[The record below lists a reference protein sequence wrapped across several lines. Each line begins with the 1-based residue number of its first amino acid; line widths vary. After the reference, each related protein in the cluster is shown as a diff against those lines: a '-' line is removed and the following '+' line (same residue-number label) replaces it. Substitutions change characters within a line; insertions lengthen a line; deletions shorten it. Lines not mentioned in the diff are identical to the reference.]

1 VTVAAGS
8 AAPVLRSRHRPARI
22 LGLVGLVA
30 GVLAAVVLSL
40 LLGSRSIDPSAV
52 IDALLRAGGMLGGT
66 AGSDPAVGG
75 TAGTAATE
83 QMVVLDLRV
92 PRTLIGLVA
101 GAALGLAGALMQ
113 GLTRNPLADPGLLGV
128 NAGASLAVV
137 AAISVFGVT
146 SPAGYVWF
154 AFAGAALAAV
164 LVYLVASGRNGP
176 TPLSLTLAGAAVT
189 AVLTS
194 LITLVLLRDLD
205 TLGQYRFWSVGSL
218 VGRDASTV
226 LPLAPFLVAG
236 AVLALVLGRGLNG
249 LALGDDVARGL
260 GQRVG
265 LTRVVAGVAIIL
277 LCGSA
282 TSLAGPLVFV
292 GLVVPH
298 LARRM
303 VGGDYRW
310 ILAYSMPLGAI
321 LLVLA
326 DTVGR
331 LIAQPAELEA
341 GIVVALIGAPV
352 LIVLVRRDRAVT
364 R

>member
-1 VTVAAGS
+1 VLLSAG
-8 AAPVLRSRHRPARI
+8 A
-22 LGLVGLVA
+22 
-30 GVLAAVVLSL
+30 SL
-40 LLGSRSIDPSAV
+40 LLGSRSIDVTSVLDAV
-52 IDALLRAGGMLGGT
+52 FSRGT
-66 AGSDPAVGG
+66 GSV
-75 TAGTAATE
+75 E

-92 PRTLIGLVA
+92 PRTIIGLAA

-137 AAISVFGVT
+137 TAIAFFGVT
-146 SPAGYVWF
+146 APSGYVWF
-154 AFAGAALAAV
+154 AFGGAALAAA
-164 LVYLVASGRNGP
+164 LVYAVASGRTGP
-176 TPLSLTLAGAAVT
+176 SPLSLTLAGAATT

-194 LITLVLLRDLD
+194 FITLLLLRDLD
-205 TLGQYRFWSVGSL
+205 TLAQFRFWSVGSL
-218 VGRDASTV
+218 VGRDVSTV
-226 LPLAPFLVAG
+226 ATLAPFLIVG
-236 AVLALVLGRGLNG
+236 SVTALLLGRSLNS

-265 LTRVVAGVAIIL
+265 LTRIVAGAAIIL

-298 LARRM
+298 IARRF
-303 VGGDYRW
+303 VGADYRW
-310 ILAYSMPLGAI
+310 ILLWSMPLGAA
-321 LLVLA
+321 LLVIA
-326 DTVGR
+326 DTIGR
-331 LIAQPAELEA
+331 LIAPPSELEA

-352 LIVLVRRDRAVT
+352 LIALVRGNKAVT

>member
-1 VTVAAGS
+1 MTR
-8 AAPVLRSRHRPARI
+8 AAPAAASARPARTGRRGRPVRV
-22 LGLVGLVA
+22 LGLVGLLLGVVVA
-30 GVLAAVVLSL
+30 VALSL
-40 LLGSRSIDPSAV
+40 LLGSRSIDFGAV
-52 IDALLRAGGMLGGT
+52 LGALTGGGGT
-66 AGSDPAVGG
+66 GAEGS
-75 TAGTAATE
+75 TE

-92 PRTLIGLVA
+92 PRTIIGLVA

-128 NAGASLAVV
+128 NSGASLAVV
-137 AAISVFGVT
+137 IAISVFGVA
-146 SPAGYVWF
+146 SPIGYIWF
-154 AFAGAALAAV
+154 AFAGAAVAAIV
-164 LVYLVASGRNGP
+164 VYAVASGRTGP

-226 LPLAPFLVAG
+226 LPLVPFLVVG

-303 VGGDYRW
+303 IGTDYRW
-310 ILAYSMPLGAI
+310 ILAYSVPLGAM

-352 LIVLVRRDRAVT
+352 LIALVRRDRAVT